1 MGELI
6 NLKKFKKRAAHE
18 QAEQQAS
25 RNRTRF
31 GRTRA
36 ERARDELHTSRAE
49 SFLDQHRID
58 SEDPT

>member
-6 NLKKFKKRAAHE
+6 NLKKFKKRAARE

-36 ERARDELHTSRAE
+36 ERTRDELYTSRAE